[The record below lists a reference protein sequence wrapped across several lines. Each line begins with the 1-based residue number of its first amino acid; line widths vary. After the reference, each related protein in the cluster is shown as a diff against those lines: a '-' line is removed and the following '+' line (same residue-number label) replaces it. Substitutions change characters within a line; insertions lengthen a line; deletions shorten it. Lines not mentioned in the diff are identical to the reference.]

1 MIIFVIAAA
10 AAAARKKHGPY
21 QHNKCIPMICLCKK
35 KSSRLEMRAAS
46 MMMVKQMIT

>member
-1 MIIFVIAAA
+1 MIILVIAA

-46 MMMVKQMIT
+46 MMMVKQMIS